1 MTCCLLSAAY
11 SIVNVQQLIFFHAYF
26 DVHSF
31 NVMSWGKELW
41 VSGYAVAAFAES
53 VKRWKL
59 FSGTRSFNITDLART
74 ALGASRLT
82 LLVRKMTLAA
92 VAFTFHCFTTL
103 NTRKRIIIYKLR
115 N

>member
-1 MTCCLLSAAY
+1 MVMHITE
-11 SIVNVQQLIFFHAYF
+11 YF

-41 VSGYAVAAFAES
+41 VSGYAVVAFGFLLVSAES